1 MNDDIAIY
9 SEQDAIEAAGEIR
22 TYLGRTLKN
31 MDIEVDYDDK
41 SSDHAAY
48 SVWNIHVMGT
58 LDGTTSLVRVP
69 LDWWRVDRGYLGGRE
84 DHLKAI
90 AQHLV
95 YLASRHYF
103 FQKGDKDD

>member
-48 SVWNIHVMGT
+48 SVWNIHVMAT
-58 LDGTTSLVRVP
+58 LDGTTVFELLP
-69 LDWWRVDRGYLGGRE
+69 LDYWYGFERE
-84 DHLKAI
+84 DYLIGI
-90 AQHLV
+90 AEHLV